1 MLCTY
6 LRSDFLTSTS
16 EQVGTISDRECAL
29 WIVLV
34 EKPRG
39 LALPRIV
46 FWMPYIVIDTSIG
59 MATGREIWGF
69 RKEIGPVTIPSAEQD
84 PARFVAQATIFRTLQ
99 TDTRGRVEPLI
110 RVERDAPLGQDD
122 LEEVERFEQLEFS
135 ATDAPL
141 LACEAVHTS
150 RPIGEILRDSGDSQ
164 QHHAV

>member
-1 MLCTY
+1 MVPFVLCTY

-84 PARFVAQATIFRTLQ
+84 PARFVAQ
-99 TDTRGRVEPLI
+99 DVVG
-110 RVERDAPLGQDD
+110 PLGAMQYVHVVGGDGA
-122 LEEVERFEQLEFS
+122 VRFVMAPMPTSS
-135 ATDAPL
+135 AIYYAESL
-141 LACEAVHTS
+141 LQVLLG
-150 RPIGEILRDSGDSQ
+150 PYGSGGGQ
-164 QHHAV
+164 